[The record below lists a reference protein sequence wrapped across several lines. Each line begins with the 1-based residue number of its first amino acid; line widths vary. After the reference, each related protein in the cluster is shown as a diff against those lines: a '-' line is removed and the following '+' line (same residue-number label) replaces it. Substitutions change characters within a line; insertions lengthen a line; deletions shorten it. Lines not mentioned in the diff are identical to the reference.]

1 MPWVAREQALDLVTP
16 GDLLFGERRVRL
28 RGARLAFRLR
38 TAAWRDQRD
47 IVRLGLET
55 LMPEP
60 VGSDDRAVGEMDA
73 FPPLIVFGVIQTSV
87 FGRIG
92 GSYMKL
98 APVATE
104 AVVVPRMRCPFSV
117 SGQWPEYVTAEE
129 SSSMNCALTLLD
141 PEIGLSDLRAAEHIR
156 SGALETKLPGFEDV
170 APGGDAQGALDIL
183 FDDEERGAGVRYLAE
198 HVQ

>member
-1 MPWVAREQALDLVTP
+1 MPSTDTRPPNESVGGDTTVTLNI
-16 GDLLFGERRVRL
+16 GDAHTTGTVYRNSRRASGPR
-28 RGARLAFRLR
+28 RSTTSGAAP
-38 TAAWRDQRD
+38 Q
-47 IVRLGLET
+47 T
-55 LMPEP
+55 LT
-60 VGSDDRAVGEMDA
+60 DA

-98 APVATE
+98 APVAME

-117 SGQWPEYVTAEE
+117 CAQWPEYVTAEE

-156 SGALETKLPGFEDV
+156 SRALEAKLPGFEYV